1 MGRLLLL
8 LQRHGRQQ
16 LLLLLLHV
24 ISALFCIFCS
34 NAEQL
39 SCF

>member
-8 LQRHGRQQ
+8 MQRHGRQQ
-16 LLLLLLHV
+16 LLLLLHV